1 MKYFLRN
8 ATLFIRGTFRAA
20 STGPQGGIG
29 DVPTLLLCSVKE
41 QGKITDEQVMENRAS
56 GEGLSRAYFGLVS
69 ETGLQ
74 NLAILQYD
82 YITVFILRGTPA
94 QSAKT
99 EDSIHIIIYSGQG
112 FSDAALL
119 GAMITGTEA
128 KTEALSKAGFG
139 CSGSS
144 GDRMVVASEG
154 SVTHTSAD
162 SHTEAGKKIR
172 ECVRF
177 GISRAPG
184 ETRPGDRPALYV
196 FSRFGEEHFAE
207 WTPEHCPYYPCHFE
221 GQCCDYCYCP
231 FYPCGDEGLG
241 QYVTGTNGRKVW
253 NCSRCE
259 LLHKREIAEYLRR
272 NPEASLKELKKLNE
286 SR

>member
-1 MKYFLRN
+1 MKYYLRN

-29 DVPTLLLCSVKE
+29 DVPTLLLCSVRE

-74 NLAILQYD
+74 NLSILQYD

-94 QSAKT
+94 RPAKT

-128 KTEALSKAGFG
+128 KNEALSKAGFS
-139 CSGSS
+139 CSGSP

-154 SVTHTSAD
+154 PVTHAGAD
-162 SHTEAGKKIR
+162 PRTEAGKKIR
-172 ECVRF
+172 ECIRF
-177 GISRAPG
+177 GISRTPG
-184 ETRPGDRPALYV
+184 ETRPGNRPALYV

-221 GQCCDYCYCP
+221 GQACDYCYCP
-231 FYPCGDEGLG
+231 FYPCGDEELG
-241 QYVTGTNGRKVW
+241 QYVTGSNGRMVW
-253 NCSRCE
+253 NCSRCG
-259 LLHKREIAEYLRR
+259 LLHRREIAEYFGR
-272 NPEASLKELKKLNE
+272 NPGASLKELKKRE
-286 SR
+286 KSG